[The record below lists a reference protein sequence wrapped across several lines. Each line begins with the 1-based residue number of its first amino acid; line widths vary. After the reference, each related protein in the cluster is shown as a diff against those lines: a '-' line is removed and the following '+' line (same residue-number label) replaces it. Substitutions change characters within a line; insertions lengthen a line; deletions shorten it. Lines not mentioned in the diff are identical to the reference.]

1 MKKGGFMKDAMI
13 LFVITLISGLC
24 LGGVYEITK
33 EPIQRANMASS
44 LATYKE
50 VYADATDFKF
60 NQTVQDAADTSLETL
75 AGLGLG
81 NVEINVA
88 LEAVDASN
96 NVIGHIFSATSKDG
110 YGGSIKISVGVT
122 NEGTIT
128 GLGYIEIAETPG
140 LGMNATEPK
149 FKDQFKGKT
158 TDAFVVKKGGASA
171 DNEIDAIS
179 GATITSEA
187 VTNAVNAILYFA
199 KNCIA
204 Q

>member
-24 LGGVYEITK
+24 LGGVYEVTK
-33 EPIQRANMASS
+33 EPIQRANMAAS

-50 VYADATDFKF
+50 VYKDAADFKF
-60 NQTVQDAADTSLETL
+60 NQAIQDAADSSLETL

-81 NVEINVA
+81 GVEVNVA
-88 LEAVDASN
+88 LEAVDASG

-110 YGGSIKISVGVT
+110 YGGNIKISVGMT
-122 NEGTIT
+122 SEGVIT
-128 GLGYIEIAETPG
+128 GLGFLEIAETPG
-140 LGMNATEPK
+140 LGMNATNPE
-149 FKDQFKGKT
+149 FKDQFQGKSS
-158 TDAFVVKKGGASA
+158 DSLVVKKGGASA

-179 GATITSEA
+179 GATITSDA

-199 KNCIA
+199 QNCIA

>member
-24 LGGVYEITK
+24 LGGVYEVTK
-33 EPIQRANMASS
+33 EPIQRANMAAS

-50 VYADATDFKF
+50 VYKDAADFKF
-60 NQTVQDAADTSLETL
+60 NQAIQDAADSSLETL

-81 NVEINVA
+81 GVEVNVA
-88 LEAVDASN
+88 SEAVDASG

-110 YGGSIKISVGVT
+110 YGGNIKISVGMT
-122 NEGTIT
+122 NEGVIT
-128 GLGYIEIAETPG
+128 GLGFLEIAETPG
-140 LGMNATEPK
+140 LGMNATNPE
-149 FKDQFKGKT
+149 FKDQFQGKSS
-158 TDAFVVKKGGASA
+158 DSLVVKKGGASA

-179 GATITSEA
+179 GATITSDA

-199 KNCIA
+199 QNCIA